1 MALEHV
7 SAVGAVVFDLDGTLI
22 DSSADIASSTNFAL
36 ERHGLPRRSLDEIR
50 GFIGDGARSLLAR
63 AAALPEQ
70 APALEPL
77 LQTFLAHYGQNP
89 IQDTRLFDG
98 VRELLARLSALPLC
112 LCTNKPRQPTV
123 AILRGLGVHD
133 AFRVILCGDD
143 LPQKK
148 PDPAL
153 LRHIAARLE
162 LEVSRLVMVG
172 DGPQDIACARAAGA
186 RSVGVLGNIV
196 APERLRAA
204 GPDVIASLADV
215 ADVIERWQ
223 RAGLASTRALRS

>member
-1 MALEHV
+1 MALGHV
-7 SAVGAVVFDLDGTLI
+7 THVGAVVFDLDGTLI
-22 DSSADIASSTNFAL
+22 DSTADLASATNFTL
-36 ERHGLPRRSLDEIR
+36 EQHGLPRRSLDEIR

-70 APALEPL
+70 APGLDPL
-77 LQTFLAHYGQNP
+77 LQTFLAHYSQNSL
-89 IQDTRLFDG
+89 IETRLFDG
-98 VRELLARLSALPLC
+98 VRELLARLSSLPLA
-112 LCTNKPRQPTV
+112 LCTNKPRQPTL

-153 LRHIAARLE
+153 LRHIAAQLE
-162 LEVSRLVMVG
+162 LEVPALVMVG

-186 RSVGVLGNIV
+186 RSVGVVGNIV

-204 GPDVIASLADV
+204 GPDVIVPLGEV

-223 RAGLASTRALRS
+223 RAARA

>member
-1 MALEHV
+1 VAFGDV
-7 SAVGAVVFDLDGTLI
+7 SRVGAVVFDLDGTLI
-22 DSSADIASSTNFAL
+22 DSSADIASATNFTL
-36 ERHGLPRRSLDEIR
+36 EQHGLPRRTLDEIR

-70 APALEPL
+70 APELEPL
-77 LQTFLAHYGQNP
+77 LATFLAHYSRNP
-89 IQDTRLFDG
+89 IIETHLFEG

-112 LCTNKPRQPTV
+112 LCTNKPRLPTLAV
-123 AILRGLGVHD
+123 LEGLGVHD

-153 LRHIAARLE
+153 LRHIAVRLE
-162 LEVSRLVMVG
+162 LEVSALVMVG

-186 RSVGVLGNIV
+186 RSVGVIGNIV

-204 GPDVIASLADV
+204 GPDVVVPLSEV
-215 ADVIERWQ
+215 ADVIERWR
-223 RAGLASTRALRS
+223 RAGRSA

>member
-1 MALEHV
+1 VAFGDV
-7 SAVGAVVFDLDGTLI
+7 SRVGAVVFDLDGTLI
-22 DSSADIASSTNFAL
+22 DSSADIASATNFTL
-36 ERHGLPRRSLDEIR
+36 ERHGLPRRSLEEIR

-70 APALEPL
+70 APGLDPL
-77 LQTFLAHYGQNP
+77 VQTFLAHYSQNP
-89 IQDTRLFDG
+89 IIETHLFDG
-98 VRELLARLSALPLC
+98 VRELLARLAPLPLC
-112 LCTNKPRQPTV
+112 LCTNKPRLPSLAV
-123 AILRGLGVHD
+123 LDGLGLHD

-143 LPQKK
+143 LPEKK

-153 LRHIAARLE
+153 LRHIAVRLE
-162 LEVSRLVMVG
+162 LEVSELVMVG

-186 RSVGVLGNIV
+186 RSIGVLGNIV

-204 GPDVIASLADV
+204 GPDVIVPLNEV

-223 RAGLASTRALRS
+223 HAVG